1 VIHFSK
7 EDNKMIIDLDDFLNF
22 KELEVKIVY
31 KDGKKLE
38 TKIDSKNIKSI
49 EVKVTPK
56 EFRKA
61 FYDKES

>member
-1 VIHFSK
+1 
-7 EDNKMIIDLDDFLNF
+7 MIIDLDDFLNF